1 VTSEIRLYVEG
12 GGDQKDTK
20 ARLRTA
26 FGAFL
31 EELRDRAREKR
42 VHWSIITCGG
52 RASTFDD
59 YQTALRSHPRAFNVL
74 LVDAEAPV
82 SCDSPWEHL
91 KSRPGDE
98 WDNPG
103 VADKHCHLMVQTME
117 AWLIADREKL
127 REYYGPGFHENSLP
141 NNPNVEEIA
150 KDALEQALKKAT
162 HKTTKGPYH
171 KTRHAPEILERIR
184 PDEVKKRATFCRR
197 LFDTLGSQIDAM

>member
-1 VTSEIRLYVEG
+1 MVGEIRLYIEG

-31 EELRDRAREKR
+31 RELRDRAREKR
-42 VHWSIITCGG
+42 IHWSIITCGG

-82 SCDSPWEHL
+82 ISDSPWEHL

-103 VADKHCHLMVQTME
+103 MEDKHCDLMVQTME

-127 REYYGPGFHENSLP
+127 REYYGQGFQENSLP
-141 NNPNVEEIA
+141 ENPNVEQIA
-150 KDALEQALKKAT
+150 KNVLEEALKNAT
-162 HKTTKGPYH
+162 RNTRKGPYH
-171 KTRHAPEILERIR
+171 KTHHAPEILGRIR
-184 PDEVKKRATFCRR
+184 PTEVKKKATFCSR
-197 LFDTLGSQIDAM
+197 LFNTLGSQIDAM